1 MKKIAFTVI
10 GPDRPGIVAEL
21 SAIISAN
28 GGNWLVSH
36 MANLAGQF
44 AGIVEIE
51 VRDDKFEAL
60 REALNAETA
69 SDVTIVIADS
79 TSEPDLPS
87 RTVGFEV
94 VGKDH
99 VGIVHDIAG
108 CVVQCGGSIE
118 VMETELFSA
127 SMSGE
132 EMFKAELHIRLPENV
147 SVAEMERA
155 LEDVSQDLMMDLLFE
170 K

>member
-10 GPDRPGIVAEL
+10 GPDRPGIIAEL
-21 SAIISAN
+21 SEIISAK

-51 VRDDKFEAL
+51 VKDNQFNALHEAL
-60 REALNAETA
+60 KADVA
-69 SDVTIVIADS
+69 SDITIVITDS
-79 TSEPDLPS
+79 ASEPDCSS
-87 RTVGFEV
+87 RTVGFEI

-99 VGIVHDIAG
+99 VGIVHDITAR
-108 CVVQCGGSIE
+108 VASCGGSIE

-147 SVAEMERA
+147 SVADMETA
-155 LEDVSQDLMMDLLFE
+155 LEKVSQDLMMDLLFE